1 MLSEEHQESGKD
13 LKKEQNVNMDIEH
26 IDDMQDEVFEIND
39 WDDCSEQDLEGVIEQ
54 HEGELILSKGYK
66 REVVRDNTSFS
77 ITVNE
82 TNKYEE
88 IIRRQK

>member
-1 MLSEEHQESGKD
+1 M
-13 LKKEQNVNMDIEH
+13 NINIEH
-26 IDDMQDEVFEIND
+26 LDDMQDDVFDVND

-54 HEGELILSKGYK
+54 HEGELILSKEYK
-66 REVVRDNTSFS
+66 TEVVRDNTSFY